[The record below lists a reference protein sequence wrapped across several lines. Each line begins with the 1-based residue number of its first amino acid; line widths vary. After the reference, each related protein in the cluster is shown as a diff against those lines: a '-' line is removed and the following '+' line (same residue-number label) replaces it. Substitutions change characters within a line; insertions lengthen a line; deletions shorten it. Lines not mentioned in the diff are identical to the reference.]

1 MNTTINLIA
10 KQAKQA
16 SNKLATIDNKT
27 KNKVLL
33 AIRNALIANQEKILE
48 ENAKDLENAVKLLEN
63 NEIKASVY
71 NRLKL
76 DEDKLQDMIHEIEGV
91 IMLEDPV
98 GKVLIER
105 ELDENLL
112 LKKITVPIGVIGVI
126 FEARPDVITQISALA
141 IKSGN
146 AVILKGGKE
155 AVNTNRVL
163 LGILNSALKGFP
175 AFPEGVLNQVFTHA
189 DVEEMLKAEDDI
201 DLIIPRGSNH
211 LVKYIKKN
219 TNIPVLGHAD
229 GVCHI
234 YIDETAS
241 LEIAKAVVVDAK
253 CQYPAAC
260 NAVETLLINDKF
272 KWTVD
277 LLAHLKNNGIE
288 LIDKPTTYAHEYGEK
303 KLALRTVISTDE
315 AIFHINKFGSHHTD
329 CIISRDEANIAK
341 FMNEVDS
348 AGVYANVST
357 RFADGY
363 RYGFGAEVGISTNK
377 THARGPVGVEG
388 LTIYKYTLEGK
399 GQIVADYASGKK
411 SFHHKDLI

>member
-1 MNTTINLIA
+1 MNTKINLIA

-91 IMLEDPV
+91 IMLDDPV

-126 FEARPDVITQISALA
+126 FEARPDVITQISALT

-163 LGILNSALKGFP
+163 LGILNSALKAFP
-175 AFPEGVLNQVFTHA
+175 EFPEGVLNQVFTHA
-189 DVEEMLKAEDDI
+189 DVEEMLKADDDI

-229 GVCHI
+229 GICHI

-260 NAVETLLINDKF
+260 NSVETLLINDKF

-288 LIDKPTTYAHEYGEK
+288 LIEKPTTYAYEYGEK

>member
-1 MNTTINLIA
+1 MKEAL
-10 KQAKQA
+10 
-16 SNKLATIDNKT
+16 
-27 KNKVLL
+27 VLL
-33 AIRNALIANQEKILE
+33 EKKEL
-48 ENAKDLENAVKLLEN
+48 KS
-63 NEIKASVY
+63 SVY

-76 DEDKLQDMIHEIEGV
+76 NENKLQDMIHEIEGV

-105 ELDENLL
+105 ELDEDLI

-155 AVNTNRVL
+155 ATNTNRIL
-163 LGILNSALKGFP
+163 LGILNSALK
-175 AFPEGVLNQVFTHA
+175 AFPEFPDGVLNQVYTHA
-189 DVEEMLKAEDDI
+189 DVEEMLKADEDI

-211 LVKYIKKN
+211 LVKYIKSN

-229 GVCHI
+229 GICHI

-288 LIDKPTTYAHEYGEK
+288 LIEKPTTYAYEYGEK
-303 KLALRTVISTDE
+303 KLALRTVISTEE

-329 CIISRDEANIAK
+329 CIISRDETNIAK

>member
-1 MNTTINLIA
+1 MSSTVSIIA

-16 SNKLATIDNKT
+16 SNKLATIDTKT

-33 AIRNALIANQEKILE
+33 AIRNAIIANQEKILE
-48 ENAKDLENAVKLLEN
+48 TNAQDMKEALKLLEN
-63 NEIKASVY
+63 KEIKTSVY

-76 DEDKLQDMIHEIEGV
+76 DEDKIHDMIHEIEGV

-105 ELDENLL
+105 ELDEDLV

-155 AVNTNRVL
+155 AINTNRVL
-163 LGILNSALKGFP
+163 LGIINATLK
-175 AFPEGVLNQVFTHA
+175 AFPEFPENVLNQVYTHA
-189 DVEEMLKAEDDI
+189 EVEEMLKADEDI

-211 LVKYIKKN
+211 LVKYIKEHTK
-219 TNIPVLGHAD
+219 IAVLGHAD
-229 GVCHI
+229 GICHI
-234 YIDETAS
+234 YVDENAS
-241 LEIAKAVVVDAK
+241 LEIAKSVIVDAK

-260 NAVETLLINDKF
+260 NAVETILINDKF
-272 KWTVD
+272 KWTAD
-277 LLAHLKNNGIE
+277 LLNHLKNNGIE
-288 LIDKPTTYAHEYGEK
+288 LIEKPETYAYEYGEK
-303 KLALRTVISTDE
+303 KLALRTVISVDE
-315 AIFHINKFGSHHTD
+315 AIYHINKFGSHHTD
-329 CIISRDEANIAK
+329 CIISRDENNIKK

-348 AGVYANVST
+348 AGVYSNVST

-377 THARGPVGVEG
+377 THARGPVGVDG

-399 GQIVADYASGKK
+399 GQIVSDYVKGKK
-411 SFHHKDLI
+411 SFHHKDLR

>member
-91 IMLEDPV
+91 IMLDDPV

-163 LGILNSALKGFP
+163 LGILNSALK
-175 AFPEGVLNQVFTHA
+175 AFPEFPEDVLNQVFTHS
-189 DVEEMLKAEDDI
+189 DVEEMLKADDDI

-229 GVCHI
+229 GICHI

-288 LIDKPTTYAHEYGEK
+288 LIEKPTTYAYEYGEK

>member
-1 MNTTINLIA
+1 MNTKINLIA

-91 IMLEDPV
+91 IMLDDPV

-126 FEARPDVITQISALA
+126 FEARPDVITQISALT

-163 LGILNSALKGFP
+163 LGILNSALKAFP
-175 AFPEGVLNQVFTHA
+175 EFPEGVLNQVFTHA
-189 DVEEMLKAEDDI
+189 DVEEMLKADDDI
-201 DLIIPRGSNH
+201 DLISPRGSNH

-229 GVCHI
+229 GICHI

-260 NAVETLLINDKF
+260 NSVETLLINDKF

-288 LIDKPTTYAHEYGEK
+288 LIEKPTTYAYEYGEK

>member
-1 MNTTINLIA
+1 MNTKINLIA

-91 IMLEDPV
+91 IMLDDPV

-126 FEARPDVITQISALA
+126 FEARPDVITQISALT

-163 LGILNSALKGFP
+163 LGILNSALKAFP
-175 AFPEGVLNQVFTHA
+175 EFPEGVLNQVFTHA
-189 DVEEMLKAEDDI
+189 DVEEMLKADDDI

-229 GVCHI
+229 GICHI

-260 NAVETLLINDKF
+260 NSVETLLINDKI

-288 LIDKPTTYAHEYGEK
+288 LIEKPTTYAYEYGEK

>member
-1 MNTTINLIA
+1 MSTTVSLIA

-16 SNKLATIDNKT
+16 SNKLATFDTKT
-27 KNKVLL
+27 KNNILL
-33 AIRNALIANQEKILE
+33 ALRNAIIANQEKILE
-48 ENAKDLENAVKLLEN
+48 ANSKDLKEAVVLLEN
-63 NEIKASVY
+63 NEITSSVF

-76 DEDKLQDMIHEIEGV
+76 DENKLKDMIHEIEDV
-91 IMLEDPV
+91 IRLEDPV
-98 GKVLIER
+98 GKILIER
-105 ELDENLL
+105 ELDENLI

-155 AVNTNRVL
+155 ASNTNKTIL
-163 LGILNSALKGFP
+163 DILNSTLKTLQNVP
-175 AFPEGVLNQVFTHA
+175 DSVLNQIYTHA
-189 DVEEMLKAEDDI
+189 DVEEMLKADKDI
-201 DLIIPRGSNH
+201 DLIIPRGSNS
-211 LVKYIKKN
+211 LVQYVKSN

-229 GVCHI
+229 GICHI
-234 YIDETAS
+234 YIDESAS
-241 LEIAKAVVVDAK
+241 LEIAKAVVVDSK

-272 KWTVD
+272 KWTAD
-277 LLAHLKNNGIE
+277 LLNHLKNNGIE
-288 LIDKPTTYAHEYGEK
+288 LIEKPKTYAYEYGEK

-315 AIFHINKFGSHHTD
+315 AIYHINNFGSHHTD
-329 CIISRDEANIAK
+329 CIISRDENNIKK

>member
-1 MNTTINLIA
+1 MSSTISLIA

-16 SNKLATIDNKT
+16 SNKLVTLDTKT
-27 KNKVLL
+27 KNNALL

-48 ENAKDLENAVKLLEN
+48 ENAKDLKEALVLLEKK
-63 NEIKASVY
+63 ELKPAVY

-76 DEDKLQDMIHEIEGV
+76 DETKLQDMIHEIEGV

-105 ELDENLL
+105 ELDENLI

-155 AVNTNRVL
+155 ATHTNRIL
-163 LGILNSALKGFP
+163 LNILNVALKSMSEFP
-175 AFPEGVLNQVFTHA
+175 DGVLNQVYTHA
-189 DVEEMLKAEDDI
+189 DVEEMLKADDDI

-211 LVKYIKKN
+211 LVRYIKEH

-229 GVCHI
+229 GICHI

-260 NAVETLLINDKF
+260 NSVETLLINDKF

-288 LIDKPTTYAHEYGEK
+288 LIEKPTTYAFEYGEK

-329 CIISRDEANIAK
+329 CIISRDEANISK

-399 GQIVADYASGKK
+399 GQIVADYASGRK